1 MGEPLLFDLALPAIT
16 LEAGA
21 RVDHHVVRGF
31 VWGPGDERES
41 LAERTTLLE
50 ASALASPARA
60 LRRSSSELGALAEA
74 AARRPAASLRRSA
87 ALDPD
92 VPTVLVVH
100 ALTGDARCGG
110 PEGFWA
116 PVVGPGEPLDPTRT
130 RVVCLNLLGSCYG
143 SSGPADEGFPSKA
156 DDAQY
161 EPAPPRTRGDV
172 PRPDKKL
179 PATITTWDQA
189 RSALLALDALGLS
202 RVELVTGGSL
212 GGMVALCL
220 AALAP
225 SRFARVCPIAA
236 MESATSWL
244 LGFNHV
250 GRQCI
255 VADPGFPEAPTRG
268 LSLARQ
274 LGMLSYRA
282 EPGLEAAQG
291 RRMASDD
298 GAPRDACA
306 PWSSR
311 RPYRM
316 QTYLE
321 HQGGK
326 LTERFHAGAYLALL
340 DAMDHHDLRRAPP
353 PPGLDESWSLEAPP
367 GVRAVAQ
374 PGDAS
379 YSGEPGFGLPRI
391 TAKMLA
397 VDIDSDLLFFPA
409 QTAAYVERFRALGGE
424 VETATLTS
432 PHGHDAFLL
441 EWEQLRA
448 VLRRALG

>member
-1 MGEPLLFDLALPAIT
+1 VGEPLLFDLALPAIT

-31 VWGPGDERES
+31 VWGPGDEREA
-41 LAERTTLLE
+41 LAERGTLLE
-50 ASALASPARA
+50 ASALTAPARA
-60 LRRSSSELGALAEA
+60 LRRSSSELCALAEA
-74 AARRPAASLRRSA
+74 AARRPAASLRSA
-87 ALDPD
+87 TLDPD

>member
-1 MGEPLLFDLALPAIT
+1 MFDLALPSIT

-31 VWGPGDERES
+31 VWGPASDRAA
-41 LAERTTLLE
+41 LAERARLL
-50 ASALASPARA
+50 APSALAEPTRVV
-60 LRRSSSELGALAEA
+60 RRTTAELVALAEPA
-74 AARRPAASLRRSA
+74 ERRGAPAQLDAS
-87 ALDPD
+87 

-100 ALTGDARCGG
+100 ALTGDARCAG

-116 PVVGPGEPLDPTRT
+116 PVVGPGEPLDPTRV
-130 RVVCLNLLGSCYG
+130 RVVCFNLLGSCYG
-143 SSGPADEGFPSKA
+143 TSGPADEGFPTKA

-161 EPAPPRTRGDV
+161 AAAPPLARGDV

-189 RSALLALDALGLS
+189 RSTLLALDALGLG
-202 RVELVTGGSL
+202 RVELAVGGSL
-212 GGMVALCL
+212 GGMVVLCL

-225 SRFARVCPIAA
+225 ERFARVCPIAT
-236 MESATSWL
+236 MERATSWL
-244 LGFNHV
+244 LGWNHV

-255 VADPGFPEAPTRG
+255 VADPGFPHAPARG

-274 LGMLSYRA
+274 LGMMSYRA

-291 RRMASDD
+291 RRMAGDD
-298 GAPRDACA
+298 GAARDASA

-311 RPYRM
+311 RAYRV

-321 HQGGK
+321 HQGAK
-326 LTERFHAGAYLALL
+326 LVERFHAGSYLALL
-340 DAMDHHDLRRAPP
+340 DAMDHHDLERAPP
-353 PPGLDESWSLEAPP
+353 PPGLDESWPREVPLREVAPGAGP
-367 GVRAVAQ
+367 TAQAGPTTDGRA
-374 PGDAS
+374 PR
-379 YSGEPGFGLPRI
+379 YGLPR
-391 TAKMLA
+391 TRARMLA
-397 VDIDSDLLFFPA
+397 VDIDSDQLFFPA
-409 QTAAYVERFRALGGE
+409 QTAAYVERYRALGGE

-441 EWEQLRA
+441 EWEQLRV